1 MLSYDRVRIN
11 LRGHQHLEVNLTE
24 IPKVEKSVE
33 LFPPIIDREINESE
47 DDAGI
52 AQQIDWEK
60 YKDVPALLWYPP
72 FQLEKYVEEPEA
84 VVIPKKMLNVGI
96 STQMH
101 LEFLNYKDNTKMNVE
116 KKDEE
121 VRS

>member
-33 LFPPIIDREINESE
+33 LFPPIIDREVNENE

-52 AQQIDWEK
+52 VQQIDWEK

-72 FQLEKYVEEPEA
+72 F
-84 VVIPKKMLNVGI
+84 
-96 STQMH
+96 
-101 LEFLNYKDNTKMNVE
+101 
-116 KKDEE
+116 
-121 VRS
+121 